1 MQADTWRSTSPGPRG
16 KPETCTFSHFQDSAQ
31 HLNIPALLSPWTGEK
46 VIISSNSF
54 PFPLDIH
61 SEVDFAGSYGSS
73 IFNFFRNLP
82 TVFHGGWIN
91 LHSYQQCIRVLLSPH
106 PPQYLSPVF
115 LMIAKRYMNSY
126 VYLFVAALFTITK
139 IWRQPKCP
147 SENDQQMNE

>member
-1 MQADTWRSTSPGPRG
+1 MQADTWRSTSPGLRENLRLAPSPTS
-16 KPETCTFSHFQDSAQ
+16 KTPLSTWIFQHCSLPEQVK
-31 HLNIPALLSPWTGEK
+31 K

-82 TVFHGGWIN
+82 TVFHGWIN
-91 LHSYQQCIRVLLSPH
+91 LHSYQQCTRVLLSPH
-106 PPQYLSPVF
+106 PSQYLSPVF